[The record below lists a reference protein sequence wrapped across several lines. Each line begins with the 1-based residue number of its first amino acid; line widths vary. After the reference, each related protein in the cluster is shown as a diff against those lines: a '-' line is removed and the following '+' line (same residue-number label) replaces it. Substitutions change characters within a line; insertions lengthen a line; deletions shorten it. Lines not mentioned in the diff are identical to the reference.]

1 LIQQEINPESEL
13 VTTQKINPFSLTQG
27 KDFVLVIKR
36 KTKAWRDFSSSKFM
50 NEVSPLIISH
60 DGREIAV
67 SNDEKVMKFT
77 TQFLQ
82 KNSPDMSQYFYQDWS
97 ESDYEK
103 VAEFIKAIVPYKQ
116 IIENILASTKDE
128 RIKKYFNN
136 STPVNRSQAPMGESL
151 EYTPKAE
158 PQSSSTAIDLED
170 DDFGSITQ
178 APAAQPAKAAPAA
191 SQGDDLDDLFA
202 DL

>member
-1 LIQQEINPESEL
+1 
-13 VTTQKINPFSLTQG
+13 
-27 KDFVLVIKR
+27 
-36 KTKAWRDFSSSKFM
+36 
-50 NEVSPLIISH
+50 
-60 DGREIAV
+60 
-67 SNDEKVMKFT
+67 MKFT